1 MKQLAKF
8 LGYSDQLDASVKSVY
23 LITTL
28 IVGTLL
34 GWLALAVFVL
44 HAYDAVPSSMAI
56 IASFMMIYGM
66 LKQRYFFAAKSLL
79 LLLSF
84 TQMVFFYFALQLSK
98 YYARLKL
105 ASEVDSLT
113 GLFNRRSFTE
123 TAAKR
128 FYNGNTSPFAL
139 AVFDIDD
146 FKHVNDTWGHPVGD
160 IVLKEMASVI
170 KNHLRTSDFFARIG
184 GEEFA
189 LILDVGEIASN
200 SMSNRKSR

>member
-8 LGYSDQLDASVKSVY
+8 LGYSDQLDARVKSVY

-56 IASFMMIYGM
+56 IASFMMIYVM

-84 TQMVFFYFALQLSK
+84 TQMVFSISHYSFRSIMRGLSWLVK
-98 YYARLKL
+98 SIHSQGCLTAGRL
-105 ASEVDSLT
+105 
-113 GLFNRRSFTE
+113 RRRQQSVFIMVTPHPLHWW
-123 TAAKR
+123 
-128 FYNGNTSPFAL
+128 FSTSMTL
-139 AVFDIDD
+139 
-146 FKHVNDTWGHPVGD
+146 
-160 IVLKEMASVI
+160 
-170 KNHLRTSDFFARIG
+170 
-184 GEEFA
+184 
-189 LILDVGEIASN
+189 
-200 SMSNRKSR
+200 SM